1 MKKQHVLANA
11 ILWAAAIM
19 ATAALGASPFLSL
32 VLLPLLATMSVV
44 TAGRDTC
51 FKRSEQS

>member
-1 MKKQHVLANA
+1 MKRQQVLANA

-19 ATAALGASPFLSL
+19 ASAALGASPFLSL